1 MERKYYDILT
11 DELRW
16 KLERS
21 TLYDIWKKLKEKDER
36 EALEILNEISKEFL
50 ELEISKDINILS
62 NILIRELER
71 VSEKKE
77 DIKFLRRELKFL
89 KKIRNRLN
97 DLTNLEKRD
106 AYISLSGKRIRYKK
120 VLRDTLNLLKD
131 LKAKLIENVEKED
144 FINALLYYSEYMK
157 NVYRAISLLSL
168 KQIRSFSK
176 ALKVDPLTGLLNR
189 RVLPYILRDVLEL
202 SLYTETPFS
211 IAMVDIDNFKKINDT
226 YGHLFGDKVL
236 KEVAKII
243 KKNLRRSDYAFRY
256 GGEEFLIL
264 MPSTELKDAVRI
276 LEKIRKEVEN
286 TPICW
291 QGKEIRVTISV
302 GVCSDVYNGLKSPE
316 EYIKCADEKLYLAK
330 RTGKNRVVF

>member
-243 KKNLRRSDYAFRY
+243 KKNLRRSDYVFRY